1 MITKERTDGFLTKQ
15 RLCIRHKETGEY
27 IEPLEIDAVV
37 DGERDEFHNLL
48 SDGGVQFRT
57 GAGKTFFLRFKEFFF
72 CFGRQIRRKDATAIP

>member
-1 MITKERTDGFLTKQ
+1 MSTKERTDGFLTKQ

-27 IEPLEIDAVV
+27 IEPVEIDQVV

-57 GAGKTFFLRFKEFFF
+57 GAGKTFLLKFTQFMF
-72 CFGRQIRRKDATAIP
+72 CFNRIIRRKDATATP